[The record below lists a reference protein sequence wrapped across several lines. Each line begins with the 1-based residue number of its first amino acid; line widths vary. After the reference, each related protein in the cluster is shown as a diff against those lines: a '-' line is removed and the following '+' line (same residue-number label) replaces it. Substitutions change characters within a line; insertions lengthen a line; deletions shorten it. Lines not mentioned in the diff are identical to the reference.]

1 MGMKSVEGGAHG
13 DPAAAEHAGT
23 TELKRPVEYTAL
35 LAVLIRP
42 GSKAEAKRLGN
53 CLGRLRLYQRQQP
66 THERRPSKPIS
77 QGMIRYI

>member
-1 MGMKSVEGGAHG
+1 MKSVEGGAHG

-42 GSKAEAKRLGN
+42 GSKAARQWSGAAEVIPTAAANSRAQALETHFTRHDKR
-53 CLGRLRLYQRQQP
+53 Y
-66 THERRPSKPIS
+66 
-77 QGMIRYI
+77 